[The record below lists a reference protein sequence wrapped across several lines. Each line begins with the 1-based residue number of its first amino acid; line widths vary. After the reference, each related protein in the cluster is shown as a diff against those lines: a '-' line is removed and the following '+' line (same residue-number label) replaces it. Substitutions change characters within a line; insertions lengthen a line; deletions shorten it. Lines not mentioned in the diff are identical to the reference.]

1 MKEKVKSF
9 ALKNVYLIWSG
20 LFLWLCF
27 QLSFQGLIYMSKLY
41 VNYTSQLFG
50 SIEQGVMVFLLENF
64 EFFLGT
70 LIAACAI
77 YFCCIWPVRWLLLKL
92 SRKMNDTGNIHAF
105 SNLVNFVLNFFISIG
120 FVFLFGVKDQYFE
133 LFYTVLD
140 TVTSV
145 EDSTITSVS
154 YNIFLNWYFCAILIL
169 KMIVDA
175 LFSKDAL
182 DEKLGTKKKEDEE
195 DAAADESPEKEAEPA
210 AE

>member
-1 MKEKVKSF
+1 MKNKIKSI
-9 ALKNVYLIWSG
+9 ARKNVYLIWSA

-41 VNYTSQLFG
+41 VSYTEQLYG
-50 SIEQGVMVFLLENF
+50 SVSQGVMVFLLENF
-64 EFFLGT
+64 EFFMAT
-70 LIAACAI
+70 LVGACVI
-77 YFCCIWPVRWLLLKL
+77 YFLCIWPVRWLLLKL
-92 SRKMNDTGNIHAF
+92 SKKMDDTGNIHAF

-120 FVFLFGVKDQYFE
+120 FVFLFGVKDNYFE

-154 YNIFLNWYFCAILIL
+154 YNIFLNWYFCAILII
-169 KMIVDA
+169 KMIVEA

-182 DEKLGTKKKEDEE
+182 DEKLGVKKED
-195 DAAADESPEKEAEPA
+195 DSKDEKEEPTAEEEKTEA
-210 AE
+210 